1 MFLSRFFQAFHS
13 ASRRVPDG
21 GRAGPGVP
29 EVQLDPAEATEA
41 RLVPY
46 ADVLERL
53 RTDPTY
59 IKPSDAYAAD
69 ATGHAALGWNPVAYM

>member
-1 MFLSRFFQAFHS
+1 M
-13 ASRRVPDG
+13 
-21 GRAGPGVP
+21 
-29 EVQLDPAEATEA
+29 QLDPAEATEA

-59 IKPSDAYAAD
+59 IKPSDACPGDPGPGMLCGGND
-69 ATGHAALGWNPVAYM
+69 AETFEHSA